1 MIWIAI
7 AGIYIYAVFMC
18 FLVLIF
24 FSKQHIV
31 RDELND
37 KKKHSEWE
45 KKKNM
50 STERE
55 TSDTTSITAGS

>member
-37 KKKHSEWE
+37 KKKQRMRE
-45 KKKNM
+45 KKNM